1 MGRVKH
7 VKGFI
12 DADVLTEARRRIHH
26 TFDVFDTVMVAFSG
40 GKDSLAV
47 LHLVREVQRERGL
60 PDVVKVIFRDEE
72 LIPDSVV
79 DFVNEYRQLEWI
91 DMEWFAVPLE
101 SNKYM
106 LGVSERYVQWDPH
119 RDHVRPTPE
128 WAVIN
133 TDLGHPPDKVWDQ
146 YSMDA
151 IAARN
156 ARGKTAICT
165 GVRASESLM
174 RFRALTAKLSE
185 NYINNVDRRIATV
198 KPIFDWSEN
207 DVFRFF
213 YDYGIRYC
221 PTYDHQLFAKEP
233 LRVSTPL
240 HAERAKRLNNLR
252 AYEPVFYDQVMAV
265 FPEMAVQER
274 YYDELDRE
282 GLTARYGSSL
292 DGVQA
297 WIEENITE
305 ETQLAK
311 ALNELRL
318 MRIKQ
323 AKTPESYPS
332 DYVLSQFMAG
342 AYKRSITALSMT
354 QQAQRREKAAR

>member
-1 MGRVKH
+1 VGRTKH

-12 DADVLTEARRRIHH
+12 DTDVLTEARVRLHH
-26 TFDVFDTVMVAFSG
+26 IYDVFDSVLVAFSG
-40 GKDSLAV
+40 GKDSLAT
-47 LHLVREVQRERGL
+47 LHLARQVALERGDSR
-60 PDVVKVIFRDEE
+60 PIKVVFRDEE

-79 DFVNEYRQLEWI
+79 DFVDEYRQLDWI

-106 LGVSERYVQWDPH
+106 LGVSERYVQWDPA
-119 RDHVRPTPE
+119 RTHVRPVPP
-128 WAVIN
+128 WAVTN
-133 TDLGHPPDKVWDQ
+133 ADLGYPPDHVFDQ

-151 IAARN
+151 VAARN
-156 ARGKTAICT
+156 SRGKTAIVT
-165 GVRASESLM
+165 GVRTSESLM
-174 RFRALTAKLSE
+174 RFRAMTAKLSE

-198 KPIFDWSEN
+198 KPIFDWAEN

-221 PTYDHQLFAKEP
+221 PTYDNQLFAREP

-240 HAERAKRLNNLR
+240 HAERAKRLDNLR

-274 YYDELDRE
+274 YYAEMDRDA
-282 GLTARYGSSL
+282 LVAKYGSSL
-292 DGVQA
+292 DGVEA
-297 WIEENITE
+297 WIRDTIEEE
-305 ETQLAK
+305 SQLVK
-311 ALNELRL
+311 ALKELRS

-323 AKTPESYPS
+323 VKTPESYPS
-332 DYVLSQFMAG
+332 DYVLQQFMAG
-342 AYKRSITALSMT
+342 AYKRSITALSVN
-354 QQAQRREKAAR
+354 QQTARREKARA

>member
-7 VKGFI
+7 VKAFI
-12 DADVLTEARRRIHH
+12 DANVLDEAHRRIHH
-26 TFDVFDTVMVAFSG
+26 IYDTFDSVMVAFSG
-40 GKDSLAV
+40 GKDSLAT
-47 LHLVREVQRERGL
+47 LHLVRRVAAERGITK
-60 PDVVKVIFRDEE
+60 PIKVVFRDEE

-79 DFVNEYRQLEWI
+79 SFVNQYRGFDWVDL
-91 DMEWFAVPLE
+91 EWFAVPLE
-101 SNKYM
+101 SNKYV
-106 LGVSERYVQWDPH
+106 LGTSERYVQWDPE
-119 RDHVRPTPE
+119 RDHVRPAPA
-128 WAVIN
+128 WATTN
-133 TDLGHPPDKVWDQ
+133 ADLGVDPGHVWDQ

-151 IAARN
+151 VAARN
-156 ARGKTAICT
+156 CRGKTAILT
-165 GVRASESLM
+165 GVRADESLM
-174 RFRALTAKLSE
+174 RFRAMTAKLSE
-185 NYINNVDRRIATV
+185 NYINAIDRRISTV
-198 KPIFDWSEN
+198 KPIFDWKEN

-213 YDYGIRYC
+213 YDFNIAYC
-221 PTYDHQLFAKEP
+221 PTYDFQLFAKEP

-240 HAERAKRLNNLR
+240 HAERAKRLDNLR
-252 AYEPVFYDQVMAV
+252 AYEPVFYDQVMRV

-274 YYDELDRE
+274 YYAELDRDA
-282 GLTARYGSSL
+282 LVARYGMSL

-311 ALNELRL
+311 ALKELRS

-332 DYVLSQFMAG
+332 DYVLQQFMAG
-342 AYKRSITALSMT
+342 AYKRSITALSMN

>member
-1 MGRVKH
+1 MGRTRH
-7 VKGFI
+7 VKSFI
-12 DADVLTEARRRIHH
+12 DTDVLTEARNRVHH
-26 TFDVFDTVMVAFSG
+26 TFDVFDSVMVAFSG
-40 GKDSLAV
+40 GKDSLV
-47 LHLVREVQRERGL
+47 CLHLVHQVMQERGITKPL
-60 PDVVKVIFRDEE
+60 HVVFRDEE
-72 LIPDSVV
+72 LIPASVV
-79 DFVNEYRQLEWI
+79 EFVNEYRQLDWI

-101 SNKYM
+101 SNKYL
-106 LGVSERYVQWDPH
+106 LGASERYVQWDVN
-119 RDHVRPTPE
+119 RDHVRPVPE
-128 WAVIN
+128 WATTN
-133 TDLGHPPDKVWDQ
+133 ADLGHPADRVWDQ
-146 YSMDA
+146 YTMDA

-156 ARGKTAICT
+156 ARGKTAIIT

-198 KPIFDWSEN
+198 KPIFDWSED

-213 YDYGIRYC
+213 YDYGVRYC
-221 PTYDHQLFAKEP
+221 PTYDFQLFAKEP

-240 HAERAKRLNNLR
+240 HAERAKRLDNLR

-274 YYDELDRE
+274 YYAELDRE
-282 GLTARYGSSL
+282 ALVARYGSSL

-297 WIEENITE
+297 WIEENITDE
-305 ETQLAK
+305 HQLAK
-311 ALNELRL
+311 ALKELRA

-332 DYVLSQFMAG
+332 DYVLSQMMAG
-342 AYKRSITALSMT
+342 AYKRSITALSMN
-354 QQAQRREKAAR
+354 QQAQRREKARA